1 MDRSSSYTMS
11 WCRKVFF
18 CLDRGPDRNRTVP
31 YSEPGVSLTSAF
43 EPPHG
48 EDFAAAC
55 HGRPRDGGRR
65 AVWRGVVVELVVTG
79 PLWGAGHAHPL

>member
-31 YSEPGVSLTSAF
+31 YSVNLEYRLQALSSRLTVRILPLHVTAA
-43 EPPHG
+43 PVMGGDAPYG
-48 EDFAAAC
+48 EAS
-55 HGRPRDGGRR
+55 
-65 AVWRGVVVELVVTG
+65 W
-79 PLWGAGHAHPL
+79 WNSS